1 MREVIQSRVRG
12 VVIISCRVSQDADS
26 GLLLEALQRNQAWAS
41 GSPGESRK
49 QAGDYVLQGFSALIR
64 PSTSRGPGREA
75 VVNLSPILV
84 SEM

>member
-1 MREVIQSRVRG
+1 M
-12 VVIISCRVSQDADS
+12 SQDADS

-64 PSTSRGPGREA
+64 PSTSRGPGHEA